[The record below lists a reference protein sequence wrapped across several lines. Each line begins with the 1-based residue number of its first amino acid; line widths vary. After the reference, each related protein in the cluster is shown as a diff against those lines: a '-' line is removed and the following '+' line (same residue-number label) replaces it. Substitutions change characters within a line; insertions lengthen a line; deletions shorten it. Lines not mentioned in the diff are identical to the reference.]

1 MDNYTDLADDV
12 LLDLLTSGDHLAYK
26 QIYQRYWAVLYRHA
40 RRMISDEEE
49 AKDLIQDLFTN
60 LWYKADEL
68 KIETSLS
75 SYLYG
80 TVRYQVFGLIDK
92 RKVRQ
97 QHITSLQKFMKEA
110 EFTTDTTVRENELK
124 RLIER
129 EISMLPPKMREVF
142 ELSRKSQLNHREI
155 SQQMDISDQTV
166 KKQIYN
172 AVKILRLKFSGI
184 GVFLFFFLQ

>member
-1 MDNYTDLADDV
+1 MDNYKDLADDV

>member
-129 EISMLPPKMREVF
+129 EISMLPPKMCEVF

>member
-1 MDNYTDLADDV
+1 MDNYKDLADDV

-97 QHITSLQKFMKEA
+97 QHITSLQKFMNEA

-129 EISMLPPKMREVF
+129 EISMLPAKMREVF